1 MNAKRALPLLM
12 STLAVATAATF
23 AVPAHAQVFNKYF
36 VEGSSGAYSDHAGW
50 RYNVWGSGDPLGG
63 SMFGNPN
70 FNGTSYNF
78 AGSTTD
84 TTGRATSFVANTNW
98 TAPNQISV
106 NALAGADL
114 ATASLRASVTGGE
127 QGGSAFARAH
137 DILNF
142 TVAGANAST
151 RTRVQMEWSIDG
163 RMFEVGPRDQY
174 NNVPSARV
182 QATMCMNMRTSF
194 GCGVAVES
202 GEYYR
207 LSATSNI
214 LWGNGEPNKLVT
226 SSQEGDWGSWVSST
240 PDLMKFTGSFDLIGS
255 SIQLNPDFQLLVGC
269 RAGAQCDYGN
279 TAKFRFVDL
288 PSNVSFTSDSG
299 VFLANMS
306 PVSAVPEPETYTL
319 MMAGLSLMGWVARRR
334 KS

>member
-1 MNAKRALPLLM
+1 MNAKRSLPLLM
-12 STLAVATAATF
+12 SALAAAAAATF

-36 VEGSSGAYSDHAGW
+36 VEGYSGAYHTGYK
-50 RYNVWGSGDPLGG
+50 YNVWGTGDPLGG
-63 SMFGNPN
+63 SIYGDPN
-70 FNGTSYNF
+70 FNGTTATF
-78 AGSTTD
+78 GGSTTD

-106 NALAGADL
+106 KAVAGADL

-127 QGGSAFARAH
+127 EGGTAFARAH

-151 RTRVQMEWSIDG
+151 RTRVQVEWSIDG
-163 RMFEVGPRDQY
+163 KMFEVGPRDQY
-174 NNVPSARV
+174 NNVPIARV
-182 QATMCMNMRTSF
+182 EATICMNMRTSF

-202 GEYYR
+202 GEYYG

-226 SSQEGDWGSWVSST
+226 SSQGGDWGSWVSST
-240 PDLMKFTGSFDLIGS
+240 PELMKFTGSFDLVGS
-255 SIQLNPDFQLLVGC
+255 SIELNPDFQLLAGC
-269 RAGAQCDYGN
+269 RAGAQCEYGN

-288 PSNVSFTSDSG
+288 PSNVSFTSNSG
-299 VFLANMS
+299 KFLTGVPS
-306 PVSAVPEPETYTL
+306 VTPVPEPETYAL
-319 MMAGLSLMGWVARRR
+319 MLAGLSLVGWMARRR
-334 KS
+334 KV